1 MNLKPKE
8 KGINNNNYWNWNG
21 FKIYWTVQGE
31 ENKYPIIFLH
41 GFGASSKHWRKNLNY
56 FVKRNYVTY
65 SMDLIGFGN
74 SDQPGIREIEQL
86 DNGVWCNQVKDFI
99 KQVIRPKNS
108 KKVILI
114 GNSLGA
120 LVSLTCAVSIRNE
133 IAAVVAS
140 PLPDQ
145 IRENSKQI
153 VFNTFFKNIKNNF
166 IKLFFIFLPLKVI
179 LFLINKL
186 GIIEL
191 GLKAA
196 YFKKDNIDYE
206 LIDMVRKPVLRNT
219 ASRSLRAMCIGMST
233 RGNNLKASYLL
244 RKLSISKKVPFLLIW
259 GDKDN
264 FTPLFLGKK
273 IANFHRWVKLKIIS
287 NSGHC
292 VHDEDPSIFNKIS
305 YEWIR
310 DLKTF

>member
-1 MNLKPKE
+1 MNLTPKE
-8 KGINNNNYWNWNG
+8 KRINNANYWNWNG
-21 FKIYWTVQGE
+21 FNIYWNVQGE
-31 ENKYPIIFLH
+31 KNKYPIIFLH

-56 FVKRNYVTY
+56 FVKRNFATY
-65 SMDLIGFGN
+65 SIDLIGFGN
-74 SDQPGIREIEQL
+74 SDQPGIREIEKL

-99 KQVIRPKNS
+99 NQVIRPKNS
-108 KKVILI
+108 KKIILI

-120 LVSLTCAVSIRNE
+120 LVALTCAASMGNE
-133 IAAVVAS
+133 IKAVVAS

-145 IRENSKQI
+145 IRKKSPQI
-153 VFNTFFKNIKNNF
+153 LINPFLKNIKNKF
-166 IKLFFIFLPLKVI
+166 IKLFFILLPLEVI

-186 GIIEL
+186 GIIKV

-196 YFKKDNIDYE
+196 YFKKTHIDYE
-206 LIDMVRKPVLRNT
+206 LIDIVRKPVLRNT
-219 ASRSLRAMCIGMST
+219 AGRSLRAMCIGMST

-244 RKLSISKKVPFLLIW
+244 RKLSVSKKVPFLLIW
-259 GDKDN
+259 GGKDN

-273 IANFHRWVKLKIIS
+273 IANFHRWVKLKIVP

-292 VHDEDPSIFNKIS
+292 VHDEDPSIFNQIS
-305 YEWIR
+305 YEWIK

>member
-1 MNLKPKE
+1 MNLKQKE

-86 DNGVWCNQVKDFI
+86 DNEVWCNQVKDFI

-120 LVSLTCAVSIRNE
+120 LVSLTCAVSIRDE

-145 IRENSKQI
+145 IRKNSKQI

-166 IKLFFIFLPLKVI
+166 INLFFIFFKKVLNTI
-179 LFLINKL
+179 CLEFFLI
-186 GIIEL
+186 
-191 GLKAA
+191 
-196 YFKKDNIDYE
+196 
-206 LIDMVRKPVLRNT
+206 
-219 ASRSLRAMCIGMST
+219 
-233 RGNNLKASYLL
+233 
-244 RKLSISKKVPFLLIW
+244 
-259 GDKDN
+259 
-264 FTPLFLGKK
+264 
-273 IANFHRWVKLKIIS
+273 
-287 NSGHC
+287 
-292 VHDEDPSIFNKIS
+292 
-305 YEWIR
+305 
-310 DLKTF
+310 

>member
-1 MNLKPKE
+1 MNLTPKE
-8 KGINNNNYWNWNG
+8 KRLNKTNYWTWNG
-21 FKIYWTVQGE
+21 FKIYWNVQGE
-31 ENKYPIIFLH
+31 KNKDPIIFLH

-56 FVKRNYVTY
+56 FVKRNFATY

-86 DNGVWCNQVKDFI
+86 HNGVWCNQVKDFI
-99 KQVIRPKNS
+99 NHVIRPKNS

-120 LVSLTCAVSIRNE
+120 LVALTCAASIGNDIE
-133 IAAVVAS
+133 AVVAS

-145 IRENSKQI
+145 ISKNSSQI
-153 VFNTFFKNIKNNF
+153 VINPFLKNIKNKF
-166 IKLFFIFLPLKVI
+166 IKLFFILLPLEVI
-179 LFLINKL
+179 LFLIKKL
-186 GIIEL
+186 GIIKV

-196 YFKKDNIDYE
+196 YFKKTNIDHE
-206 LIDMVRKPVLRNT
+206 LIDIVTKPVLRNT
-219 ASRSLRAMCIGMST
+219 AAKSLRAMCIGMST
-233 RGNNLKASYLL
+233 REKNLKASYLL
-244 RKLSISKKVPFLLIW
+244 RKLSLSKKVPFLLIW

-273 IANFHRWVKLKIIS
+273 IANFHRWVKLKIVP

-292 VHDEDPSIFNKIS
+292 VHDEDPSIFNQIS
-305 YEWIR
+305 YEWIKE
-310 DLKTF
+310 LKTY

>member
-1 MNLKPKE
+1 MNLKPKR
-8 KGINNNNYWNWNG
+8 KGISNNNYWNWNG

-56 FVKRNYVTY
+56 FVKRNFATY

-120 LVSLTCAVSIRNE
+120 LVALTCAASIGNE
-133 IAAVVAS
+133 IEAVVAS

-145 IRENSKQI
+145 IRKTSSQI
-153 VFNTFFKNIKNNF
+153 VINPFLKNIKNRF
-166 IKLFFIFLPLKVI
+166 IKLFFILLPLEVI

-186 GIIEL
+186 GIIKL

-196 YFKKDNIDYE
+196 YFKKTHIDYE
-206 LIDMVRKPVLRNT
+206 LIDIVRKPVLRNT
-219 ASRSLRAMCIGMST
+219 AGRSLRAMCIGMST
-233 RGNNLKASYLL
+233 RGDNLKASYLL
-244 RKLSISKKVPFLLIW
+244 RKLSISRQVPFLLIW